1 MTFSLLVKEAE
12 TREEDEAK
20 QNARVSQERQRTLD
34 RLRSLKQV
42 KILTTL
48 SSTAAVYLNNKISE

>member
-48 SSTAAVYLNNKISE
+48 SSTAAVYVNNKTSE